1 MANKKGTKQTAE
13 DILQAKAIA
22 IAAAESVYHYR
33 LIARSVNRD
42 EDTLIRWRN
51 DDTEFAEALE
61 QGRLRFIKKNVA
73 IAKPE
78 FLLERLEPE
87 LFKQRSEQEL
97 NHNGNVS
104 FVNDVPRPK
113 KDWPWSTVLT
123 VKRQHTPTQAVCTY

>member
-22 IAAAESVYHYR
+22 IAAAETVYHYK
-33 LIARSVNRD
+33 LIARAVNRD
-42 EDTLIRWRN
+42 EDSLLAWRK
-51 DDTEFAEALE
+51 DDKEFSDKLE
-61 QGRLRFIKKNVA
+61 QGRHRFIEKNVK

-104 FVNDVPRPK
+104 FINDLPRPTK
-113 KDWPWSTVLT
+113 K
-123 VKRQHTPTQAVCTY
+123 